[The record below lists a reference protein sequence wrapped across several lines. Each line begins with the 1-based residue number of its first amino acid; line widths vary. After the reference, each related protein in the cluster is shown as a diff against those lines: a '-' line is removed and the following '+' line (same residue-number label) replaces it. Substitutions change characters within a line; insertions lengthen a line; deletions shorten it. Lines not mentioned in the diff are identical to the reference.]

1 MRDTTIARNYAETLF
16 ALATKAEDLRGW
28 GKLIG
33 DIAAAMEQ
41 DATLHLFLESPRIG
55 AAEKS
60 KVLGTALQDRMPRL
74 MVRYLQSLVTHRRQM
89 LIPEI
94 AREYLD
100 IVDEAEGRMHARVT
114 VARETSDADVKAIA
128 SQLSRMFGK
137 EVVPHVAVDPAI
149 LGGVVVNVGDTV
161 LDGSVRKRLGTLR
174 RRMLGRS
181 RTV

>member
-1 MRDTTIARNYAETLF
+1 
-16 ALATKAEDLRGW
+16 
-28 GKLIG
+28 
-33 DIAAAMEQ
+33 
-41 DATLHLFLESPRIG
+41 
-55 AAEKS
+55 
-60 KVLGTALQDRMPRL
+60 
-74 MVRYLQSLVTHRRQM
+74 VRYLQSLVTHRRQM

-161 LDGSVRKRLGTLR
+161 LDGSVRKRLGTLK
-174 RRMLGRS
+174 RRMLAGR
-181 RTV
+181 